1 MMGSENKSYNATIER
16 LARLYNQLIFFACA
30 TLRLFKL
37 KFSYVFGNWVRQI
50 RAGKGIGVYHLGNL
64 QRRNLH
70 FDMASS
76 SKETATVTK
85 QSKNPYISLKAYPR
99 IHGRVWLSPSLS
111 LMFGPKQMMA
121 CHKTRSR
128 VRKNV
133 RGNKKQV
140 LIKTV

>member
-1 MMGSENKSYNATIER
+1 MGSENKSYNATIER

-50 RAGKGIGVYHLGNL
+50 RAGKGIGVYHLGSL

-85 QSKNPYISLKAYPR
+85 QSKNLHQFKGIPQNSWAGVTKSLTFSHVRADTND
-99 IHGRVWLSPSLS
+99 GLSQNSLTS
-111 LMFGPKQMMA
+111 QSA
-121 CHKTRSR
+121 IR
-128 VRKNV
+128 
-133 RGNKKQV
+133 NKY
-140 LIKTV
+140 